1 MAVSKLIKGRGFKGA
16 LRYAS
21 SKENAQEIAAVGVFA
36 KDADTRAA
44 EMRAVAASA
53 RTTRPVLHSSLAL
66 PPGQQATDDQ
76 WKTAAETYLQNMGFD
91 LDRSQ
96 YVVTRHRDTD
106 HDHIHIVANRVML
119 DGKTVADRGDFKRSH
134 EATRAAEKAAGL
146 EVFTGKTI
154 EKGHLANIRATVR
167 TAAQGHPDLATFR
180 QRLHAHGITLK
191 ESRSV
196 STGRLSGLSFQTPDG
211 RVWKGS
217 ALGREFSA
225 VGLQKQ
231 GVELGLA
238 PRHNTPNPA
247 QHAPSGTLAARAT
260 QQLLQAASQQPQRRN
275 RGAEMEM

>member
-16 LRYAS
+16 MRYAS
-21 SKENAQEIAAVGVFA
+21 EKSKAQEICAVGVFA

-53 RTTRPVLHSSLAL
+53 RTTRPVFHSSLSL
-66 PPGQQATDDQ
+66 PPGQVATDDQ
-76 WKTAAETYLQNMGFD
+76 WRIAAETYLREMGFD
-91 LDRSQ
+91 LDQSQ
-96 YVVTRHRDTD
+96 FVVTRHLDAD
-106 HDHIHIVANRVML
+106 HDHIHIIANRVQL
-119 DGKTVADRGDFKRSH
+119 NGKTVSERRDFRRSH
-134 EATRAAEKAAGL
+134 EATRAAGL
-146 EVFTGKTI
+146 EAFSGKVI
-154 EKGHLANIRATVR
+154 EKGTIANLRIQVR
-167 TAAQGHPDLATFR
+167 EAAQNNPDLATFR
-180 QRLHAHGITLK
+180 QRLNAHGITLK